1 PRTRFHQLAN
11 MAIMSILVSAII
23 AITLG
28 AAYIAGLLDP
38 VIEQVGVMFFRAKAK
53 GEEKKMEARGMKE
66 GQDFFEGEL
75 KGNKQAEDVKEGLGE
90 LKTGGSGLYGTY
102 ADGSGVTR

>member
-1 PRTRFHQLAN
+1 

-38 VIEQVGVMFFRAKAK
+38 VIEQVGVMFFHTKAK
-53 GEEKKMEARGMKE
+53 GEEKTMEARGMQE
-66 GQDFFEGEL
+66 GQDFFE
-75 KGNKQAEDVKEGLGE
+75 
-90 LKTGGSGLYGTY
+90 
-102 ADGSGVTR
+102 

>member
-1 PRTRFHQLAN
+1 

-66 GQDFFEGEL
+66 GQDFFEGTCCDFLSCCYIAIFMSHSCTVCEL
-75 KGNKQAEDVKEGLGE
+75 LRSN
-90 LKTGGSGLYGTY
+90 
-102 ADGSGVTR
+102 